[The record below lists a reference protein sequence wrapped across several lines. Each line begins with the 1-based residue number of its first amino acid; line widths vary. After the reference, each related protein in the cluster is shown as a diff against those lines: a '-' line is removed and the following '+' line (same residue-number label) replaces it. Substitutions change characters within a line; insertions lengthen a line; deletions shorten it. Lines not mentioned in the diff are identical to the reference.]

1 MKSTAPV
8 FLTTYCI
15 VVSLTLSLGYI
26 DCAIAAQPE
35 AKVQAN
41 GSLQHEVAETVAR
54 GARWL
59 AAQQNETG
67 AWSDPRNPAITALS
81 LLSLLRAQVTESINA
96 TPNIQKGFSFLR
108 THVKPDGGIYAEGLS
123 NYNTAIALLAF
134 LQLGDPQD
142 ASIIRHAKDFLIR
155 QQADQM
161 VRPELNGG
169 IGYGPTGVSP
179 KRQHPDLDN
188 TMISLEALRAFE
200 LAETTKENTS
210 KSSRLDW
217 AAAIAFVSRC
227 QNLSATNPQEW
238 VSESPSERGG
248 FVYYPGF
255 SNAGELEE
263 KGGRKALRSSGSMSY
278 AGLLSFIYADVSKQ
292 DQRIQA
298 ALGWLQN
305 NFTLEENPGLGKQ
318 GLYYYYHL
326 MAKALVA
333 SETQTFEAAGKSHDW
348 ARELA
353 IELINRQDASGFW
366 LNDTGRWMEKDAAL
380 VTSYGLLTLE
390 LIRPRL

>member
-1 MKSTAPV
+1 MKRTAPV
-8 FLTTYCI
+8 FRTTCMA
-15 VVSLTLSLGYI
+15 V
-26 DCAIAAQPE
+26 AILISSIGCPNRAMAANPE
-35 AKVQAN
+35 PASQAN
-41 GSLQHEVAETVAR
+41 GSLQNEVAESVAR

-59 AAQQNETG
+59 VTQQNADG

-81 LLSLLRAQVTESINA
+81 LISLMRAQRADLIKVTQSIE
-96 TPNIQKGFSFLR
+96 KGFHFLR
-108 THVKPDGGIYAEGLS
+108 TQVKPDGGIYAEGLS
-123 NYNTAIALLAF
+123 NYNTAIALLAL
-134 LQLGDPQD
+134 LQLGDPKD
-142 ASIIRHAKDFLIR
+142 VAVIRNAKEFVIR
-155 QQADQM
+155 QQAHQM

-188 TMISLEALRAFE
+188 TMISLEALRACE
-200 LAETTKENTS
+200 LAEKTRENVS
-210 KSSRLDW
+210 KSSQLDW

-227 QNLSATNPQEW
+227 QNHPATNPQEW
-238 VSESPSERGG
+238 VSDATSERGG

-255 SNAGELEE
+255 SNAGEVEE

-278 AGLLSFIYADVSKQ
+278 AGLLSFMYADVSRQ
-292 DQRIQA
+292 DQRVQA
-298 ALGWLQN
+298 ALGWLHN

-326 MAKALVA
+326 MAKALAA
-333 SETQTFEAAGKSHDW
+333 SETQTFEAAGKTHDW

-353 IELINRQDASGFW
+353 IELINRQDAAGFW
-366 LNDTGRWMEKDAAL
+366 VNDTGRWMEKDSSL

-390 LIRPRL
+390 LIRQRL

>member
-1 MKSTAPV
+1 M
-8 FLTTYCI
+8 
-15 VVSLTLSLGYI
+15 VVSVTLSLACI
-26 DCAIAAQPE
+26 DRTMAAQPE
-35 AKVQAN
+35 AKAQAN

-59 AAQQNETG
+59 AAQQSDSGT
-67 AWSDPRNPAITALS
+67 WSDPRNPAITALS
-81 LLSLLRAQVTESINA
+81 LLSLLRAERTDAIKADPS
-96 TPNIQKGFSFLR
+96 IQKGFRFLR
-108 THVKPDGGIYAEGLS
+108 TNVKPDGGIYAEGLS

-142 ASIIRHAKDFLIR
+142 AAIIRNAKDFLIR

-161 VRPELNGG
+161 VRPDLNGG

-210 KSSRLDW
+210 KDARLDW

-227 QNLSATNPQEW
+227 QNLSATNPQPW
-238 VSESPSERGG
+238 VSDSPSERGG

-263 KGGRKALRSSGSMSY
+263 QGGRKALRSSGSMSY

-326 MAKALVA
+326 MAKALAA
-333 SETQTFEAAGKSHDW
+333 SETRTFEAAGKSHDW

-353 IELINRQDASGFW
+353 IELINRQDAAGFW
-366 LNDTGRWMEKDAAL
+366 INDTGRWMEKDAAL

>member
-8 FLTTYCI
+8 FRATCFI
-15 VVSLTLSLGYI
+15 VVLLTLPFGYI
-26 DCAIAAQPE
+26 DRANAAQPE
-35 AKVQAN
+35 AKTQAN

-59 AAQQNETG
+59 VAQQNETG
-67 AWSDPRNPAITALS
+67 AWSDSHNPAITALS
-81 LLSLLRAQVTESINA
+81 LLSLLRAQRADSIRA
-96 TPNIQKGFSFLR
+96 TPSIEKGFRFLR
-108 THVKPDGGIYAEGLS
+108 THVKPDGGVYAEGLS

-142 ASIIRHAKDFLIR
+142 ATLIRNAKEFLIR

-238 VSESPSERGG
+238 VAESPAERGG

-255 SNAGELEE
+255 SNAGEFEE
-263 KGGRKALRSSGSMSY
+263 QGGRKALRSSGSMSY

-333 SETQTFEAAGKSHDW
+333 SETRTFEAAGKSHDW

-353 IELINRQDASGFW
+353 IELINRQDSSGFW
-366 LNDTGRWMEKDAAL
+366 INDTGRWMEKDAAL